1 MGDPLTY
8 ISFAIIATALIYLWL
23 LVDKLF
29 YKEMS
34 ERKKAQ
40 AEMFEKVSTIGNE
53 LNLLTLRH
61 KNLAI
66 KQSRSIHL
74 HLHEETSKPSKGL
87 GKSALIPKSKSSH

>member
-1 MGDPLTY
+1 MDALTL
-8 ISFAIIATALIYLWL
+8 ISIAIIFTAIIYLWL

-40 AEMFEKVSTIGNE
+40 AEMFEKVKTIGND

-61 KNLAI
+61 KNLAL

-74 HLHEETSKPSKGL
+74 HLYEEPGKPKGL
-87 GKSALIPKSKSSH
+87 GKEALIPKSKH